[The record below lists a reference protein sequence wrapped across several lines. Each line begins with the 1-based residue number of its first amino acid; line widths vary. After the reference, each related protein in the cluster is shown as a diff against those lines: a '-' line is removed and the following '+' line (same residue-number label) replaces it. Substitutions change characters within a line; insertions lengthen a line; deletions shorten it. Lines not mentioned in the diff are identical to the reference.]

1 MTDRTQLAAPPGAAA
16 RAASSY
22 TELARLVRASGLMSR
37 RYAYYWSRLGA
48 GALALAGLVVATAW
62 LGNSW
67 FQLIVAGLIGG
78 VLSQFGFL
86 GHDAAHR
93 QIFKSAAWNEWTAR
107 LVSGAVLG
115 LSYGW
120 WRGKHSSHHAAPNQV
135 DRDPD
140 IASGLLALTQE
151 QGFGRT
157 GLAQWFTRRQG
168 WLLFPLLTLEGLSLH
183 VGALRH
189 LFSSRDPHR
198 ALELT
203 LIVLRIGG
211 VVALLVLLLPLG
223 KAAAFLGVQVGVFG
237 ILLGGS
243 FVPNHTGM
251 PIVPRGARIDFL
263 NRQVL
268 MSRNIRGN
276 LLVDAA
282 MGGLN
287 YQIEH
292 HLFPSMPR
300 PHLKL
305 VRPVVRDYCAARDV
319 AYTEVGF
326 FASYAAVV
334 TYLNAVG
341 LGARDRFDCPMAAQ
355 LRD

>member
-1 MTDRTQLAAPPGAAA
+1 MAERTDVVAPLGAAA
-16 RAASSY
+16 RATSSY
-22 TELARLVRASGLMSR
+22 TELAQLVRDSGLMSR
-37 RYAYYWSRLGA
+37 RYAYYWGLICA
-48 GALALAGLVVATAW
+48 GAVSLAALGLATAW

-67 FQLIVAGLIGG
+67 FQLIIAGLVGC

-107 LVSGAVLG
+107 VVSGAVLG

-120 WRGKHSSHHAAPNQV
+120 WRGKHNSHHAAPNQV
-135 DRDPD
+135 GRDPD
-140 IASGLLALTQE
+140 ISSGLLAMTQDLAVE
-151 QGFGRT
+151 RT

-168 WLLFPLLTLEGLSLH
+168 WMLFPLLTLEGLSLH
-183 VGALRH
+183 VGAMRH
-189 LFSSRDPHR
+189 MFSSRDPHR
-198 ALELT
+198 ALEVT
-203 LIVLRIGG
+203 LVVLRLGG
-211 VVALLVLLLPLG
+211 LIALLLLLLPLG
-223 KAAAFLGVQVGVFG
+223 KAAAFLGVQVAVFG
-237 ILLGGS
+237 FLLGGS
-243 FVPNHTGM
+243 FIPNHTGM

-276 LLVDAA
+276 PVVDAA

-305 VRPVVRDYCAARDV
+305 VRPVVREYCAVRDV
-319 AYTEVGF
+319 EYTEVGF
-326 FASYAAVV
+326 FASYAHVV
-334 TYLNAVG
+334 DYLNNVG
-341 LGARDRFDCPMAAQ
+341 LGARNRFDCPMAAQ